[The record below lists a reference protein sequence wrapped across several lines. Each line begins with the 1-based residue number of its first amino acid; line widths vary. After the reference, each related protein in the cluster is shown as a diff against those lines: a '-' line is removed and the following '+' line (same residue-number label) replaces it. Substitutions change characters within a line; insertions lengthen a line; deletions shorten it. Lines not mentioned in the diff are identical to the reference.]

1 MGKKEVFNTL
11 IEQLMALP
19 GVGKKTAERYAF
31 FILKMPSDAAR
42 KIATAILDAKDHLQ
56 HCKICNNMTEA
67 EAGTLAVVCKI
78 CANGARDPQRIL
90 VVEEANT
97 LYAIEKSGEYKG
109 LYHVLHGTYSPLSE
123 SSAGG
128 ASAAINGLME
138 RIKQAMGF
146 GISEIILATSPN
158 IEGEATALYLTR
170 MIKPFGIKITRIACG
185 IPAGS
190 DIEYADEVTLIKSLE
205 GRREV

>member
-1 MGKKEVFNTL
+1 MEEKGVFNTL

-31 FILKMPSDAAR
+31 FILKMPEEQAR
-42 KIATAILDAKDHLQ
+42 KIAIAIIDAKDKLK
-56 HCKICNNMTEA
+56 HCKICNSMA
-67 EAGTLAVVCKI
+67 EDAVCHI
-78 CANGARDPQRIL
+78 CANGARDPQKIL

-109 LYHVLHGTYSPLSE
+109 LYHVLHGTYSPLSD
-123 SSAGG
+123 SGG
-128 ASAAINGLME
+128 AAGAAISSLME
-138 RIKQAMGF
+138 RIKQSMNF
-146 GISEIILATSPN
+146 GISEIILALSPN

-170 MIKPFGIKITRIACG
+170 MIKPYGIKVTRIACG

-190 DIEYADEVTLIKSLE
+190 DIEYADEVTLMKSLE
-205 GRREV
+205 GRRDV

>member
-1 MGKKEVFNTL
+1 MEKKGVFNTL

-31 FILKMPSDAAR
+31 FILKMPEESAR
-42 KIATAILDAKDHLQ
+42 KIATAILDAKDKLQ
-56 HCKICNNMTEA
+56 HCRICMSMA
-67 EAGTLAVVCKI
+67 EEEVCKI
-78 CANGARDPQRIL
+78 CANGARDPQKIL

-123 SSAGG
+123 SGAGG
-128 ASAAINGLME
+128 ASTSINALMD
-138 RIKQAMGF
+138 RIKQGMSF
-146 GISEIILATSPN
+146 GISEVILATSPN
-158 IEGEATALYLTR
+158 IEGEATALYLAR
-170 MIKPFGIKITRIACG
+170 MIKPFGVKVTRIACG

-205 GRREV
+205 GRRDV

>member
-1 MGKKEVFNTL
+1 MEKKGVFNTL

-31 FILKMPSDAAR
+31 FILKMPADSAR
-42 KIATAILDAKDHLQ
+42 KIATAILDAKDKLQ
-56 HCKICNNMTEA
+56 YCKICTDMSED
-67 EAGTLAVVCKI
+67 EVCKI
-78 CANGARDPQRIL
+78 CANGARDPQKIL

-109 LYHVLHGTYSPLSE
+109 LYHVLHGTYSPLSDSGHE
-123 SSAGG
+123 KTSA
-128 ASAAINGLME
+128 SINGLME
-138 RIKQAMGF
+138 RVKQGVSF

-158 IEGEATALYLTR
+158 IEGEATALYLTK
-170 MIKPFGIKITRIACG
+170 MIKPFGVKVTRIACG

-190 DIEYADEVTLIKSLE
+190 DIEYADEVTLMKSLE
-205 GRREV
+205 GRKEV

>member
-1 MGKKEVFNTL
+1 MEKKGVFNTL
-11 IEQLMALP
+11 IEQLTALP

-42 KIATAILDAKDHLQ
+42 NIAEAILNAKDKLQ
-56 HCKICNNMTEA
+56 YCKICNNMTE
-67 EAGTLAVVCKI
+67 EPVCKI
-78 CANGARDPQRIL
+78 CANGARDPQKIL

-109 LYHVLHGTYSPLSE
+109 LYHVLHGTYSPLSD
-123 SSAGG
+123 GG
-128 ASAAINGLME
+128 GHEKAMASINGLME
-138 RIKQAMGF
+138 RIKQGIGF
-146 GISEIILATSPN
+146 GISEVILATSPN

-170 MIKPFGIKITRIACG
+170 MIKPFCVKITRIACG

-190 DIEYADEVTLIKSLE
+190 DIEYADEVTLMKSLE
-205 GRREV
+205 GRRDV

>member
-1 MGKKEVFNTL
+1 MEKKGVFNTL
-11 IEQLMALP
+11 IEQLTQLP

-31 FILKMPSDAAR
+31 FILKMPADSAR
-42 KIATAILDAKDHLQ
+42 NIATAILDAKDKLQ
-56 HCKICNNMTEA
+56 YCKICTDMTED
-67 EAGTLAVVCKI
+67 EVCKI
-78 CANGARDPQRIL
+78 CANGARDPQKIL
-90 VVEEANT
+90 VVEESNT

-123 SSAGG
+123 GNAGG
-128 ASAAINGLME
+128 ASASINSLME
-138 RIKQAMGF
+138 RIKQGICF
-146 GISEIILATSPN
+146 GISEVILATSPN

-170 MIKPFGIKITRIACG
+170 MIKPFGIKVTRIACG

-205 GRREV
+205 GRRDV